1 MKKKSASLAI
11 LIILSLALVLLAGCS
26 SVRAVLKANISG
38 IPYWY
43 YEPQMGVGKGR
54 VGMYGEGSATN
65 QRQAELIAYNNV
77 IEKLSERIGS
87 EIGQEAYRELSVL
100 GTISEFGLVVEDTYV
115 NTQEGMYNVFLHVSI
130 DQALLNKAT
139 TDETKR
145 RESITKQVTDLVL
158 KGDEYVKAG
167 SEIRAVSNY
176 MQAMA
181 LSEGKDYI
189 DSEYQFKELYP
200 VVLQLLKG
208 VTLTI
213 MSSRSDVVSCV
224 VSITRKGTFVSS
236 SVSSAEVLASYQAE
250 DVRGTIYND
259 SFVYV
264 SDENGLFVFNPI
276 NDSILRKGSVK
287 FELNLADELKAL
299 EAAEG
304 AENVADLR
312 SSIESKTIEFEY
324 DKQYSMGS
332 IAVAVIEH
340 DNLGYVTGVTDITDY
355 VTSRL
360 IKDDAQAYAF
370 YAELDDEDDVFYE
383 FTHSDRTEDCLLV
396 MRIGLTNHVS
406 SRTGLEVAGAEG
418 IFYLFERGKEE
429 PVYSSDVIY
438 ASAFADSYK
447 EAVQGAFKALADIAY
462 SLVKAVYV

>member
-1 MKKKSASLAI
+1 MKKKPACLSI
-11 LIILSLALVLLAGCS
+11 LIALGLVLVLLSGCS
-26 SVRAVLKANISG
+26 SVRAVLKSNISG

-54 VGMYGEGSATN
+54 VGMNGEGTATT
-65 QRQAELIAYNNV
+65 QRQAELIAYNNI

-100 GTISEFGLVVEDTYV
+100 GTISEYGLVLEDSYV

-130 DQALLNKAT
+130 DQNLLDKAT

-145 RESITKQVTDLVL
+145 REIITKQVNDLVL

-167 SEIRAVSNY
+167 NEIRAVSNY
-176 MQAMA
+176 MKAMA

-213 MSSRSDVVSCV
+213 VSSRTDVVSCV

-236 SVSSAEVLASYQAE
+236 AVASAEVLASYQAE
-250 DVRGTIYND
+250 DVRGMIYND

-264 SDENGLFVFNPI
+264 SDEGGLFVFNPI
-276 NDSILRKGSVK
+276 NDSILRKGSVR
-287 FELNLADELKAL
+287 FELNLSKELKDL
-299 EAAEG
+299 EAAVG

-312 SSIESKTIEFEY
+312 ALIDSKTIEFEY
-324 DKQYSMGS
+324 DKKYSMGS

-355 VTSRL
+355 VTARL
-360 IKDDAQAYAF
+360 LSDDAIASAF
-370 YAELDDEDDVFYE
+370 YAELDDEMDVSYE
-383 FTHSDRTEDCLLV
+383 FTHSGRTEECLLV
-396 MRIGLTNHVS
+396 MRIGITNHVS
-406 SRTGLEVAGAEG
+406 SRQNFEVAGAEG
-418 IFYLFERGKEE
+418 IFYLFVRGKEE
-429 PVYSSDVIY
+429 PVYTSDVIY
-438 ASAFADSYK
+438 ASAYADTYK
-447 EAVQGAFKALADIAY
+447 DAVRGAFKALADIAY